1 MPPPPADAP
10 DVPLRVPLAGGR
22 DYPLHVGSGLLA
34 GAGRMLAPLAPGRR
48 VVIVTQPRI
57 ASLWGEALLRSL
69 RASGLDPE
77 LVSFP
82 DGERFKTLRTLS
94 ALYRAL
100 YDLRAD
106 RQTLI
111 AALGGGVVGD
121 VAGFLAASYLRG
133 LDYVQVPTTL
143 LAMVDSS
150 VGGKTGIDYRD
161 GKNLIGAF
169 HQPRAVLADID
180 TLATLPAREVRSGL
194 AEVVKYGIIRAP
206 EFLEYLEREAD
217 AVRRLDAGV
226 MAEIVRRSCAIK
238 AEVVAGD
245 EREETGLR
253 AILNFGHTIG
263 HALESATRYRRFR
276 HGEAIAIGM
285 VSAACI
291 GETAGVTPAEVR
303 RTIARAIRAQGLPVA
318 IPEGLAAVAAPA
330 DLLGLL
336 SLDKKAR
343 SGAARFVLARAIGDV
358 ALADR
363 IPDATVVAGLELQ
376 AREYGGNRGRG
387 NAVDATD
394 DRP

>member
-1 MPPPPADAP
+1 
-10 DVPLRVPLAGGR
+10 
-22 DYPLHVGSGLLA
+22 
-34 GAGRMLAPLAPGRR
+34 MLAPLARGRR

-291 GETAGVTPAEVR
+291 GETAGCYACGSPPHDR
-303 RTIARAIRAQGLPVA
+303 ARDRAQGLPVA
-318 IPEGLAAVAAPA
+318 IPAGVAAVAAPA

-363 IPDATVVAGLELQ
+363 IPDAAFVAGLELQ